1 MPLTHESERK
11 NFKTNGQESIYIYIY
26 ITNGQESIY
35 IYIYYKR
42 ERRAYKIMK

>member
-26 ITNGQESIY
+26 IYIYKTNGQESIY
-35 IYIYYKR
+35 IYILQER
-42 ERRAYKIMK
+42 EKGL